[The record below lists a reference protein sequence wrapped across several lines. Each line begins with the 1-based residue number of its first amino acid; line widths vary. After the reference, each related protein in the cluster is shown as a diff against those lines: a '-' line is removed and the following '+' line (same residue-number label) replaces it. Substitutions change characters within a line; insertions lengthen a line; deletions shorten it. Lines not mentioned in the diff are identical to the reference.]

1 MTMESRRKAGLAHTG
16 IEPEVTHELLG
27 GSEAS
32 DITHCGDQADGHR
45 DIDPGDLQQPT
56 DSGIVQ
62 RGLRQGPIDDC
73 KVFTMPIDFPQPLLN
88 RT

>member
-1 MTMESRRKAGLAHTG
+1 MASRRKAGLAHTG

-32 DITHCGDQADGHR
+32 DITHGGDQADGHR
-45 DIDPGDLQQPT
+45 DIDPGDRQQPT

-62 RGLRQGPIDDC
+62 RGLRQRPIDDC